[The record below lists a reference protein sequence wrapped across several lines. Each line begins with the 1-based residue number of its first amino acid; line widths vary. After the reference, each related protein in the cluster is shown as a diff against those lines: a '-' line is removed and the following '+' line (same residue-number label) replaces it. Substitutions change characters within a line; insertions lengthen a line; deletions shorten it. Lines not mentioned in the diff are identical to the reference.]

1 MINGYRFNSK
11 WVDFWPSCKM
21 AAKGDSKVDMAQV
34 RYNLAQFRKDR
45 RDSTPENVF
54 RISTMLPNGMSYA
67 EFALFYVLRNKKTG
81 VTTTTRKTRT
91 KRDKGAG
98 NVSSDS
104 GSPPLPL
111 TRGQARGMGRGLGDD
126 CKMEKI
132 DKDLLSKR
140 FRDVIGEPLEGI
152 ASFTVSKRRKKK

>member
-1 MINGYRFNSK
+1 
-11 WVDFWPSCKM
+11 M
-21 AAKGDSKVDMAQV
+21 AATNPTNSDSKVDMART

-54 RISTMLPNGMSYA
+54 RISTILPNGMSYA

-81 VTTTTRKTRT
+81 ATTTRKTRT
-91 KRDKGAG
+91 KRVKLGED
-98 NVSSDS
+98 SSDS

-111 TRGQARGMGRGLGDD
+111 TRGQARGRAKGLGDD
-126 CKMEKI
+126 CNLERI

-152 ASFTVSKRRKKK
+152 ASFTVTKRRKRKWIG